1 MKFFDCITCR
11 AIDQGVS
18 IAVEDTGEGIHND
31 KKAIIFD
38 RFSQVDTK
46 MTRASEGTGIGLA
59 LTRSLVEL
67 LGGKISVESVYYLYK
82 ANKNRAYI

>member
-38 RFSQVDTK
+38 RFSQVDIK

-59 LTRSLVEL
+59 LTRLQKIHITNYKHKSRRRNIVIVMEL
-67 LGGKISVESVYYLYK
+67 
-82 ANKNRAYI
+82 